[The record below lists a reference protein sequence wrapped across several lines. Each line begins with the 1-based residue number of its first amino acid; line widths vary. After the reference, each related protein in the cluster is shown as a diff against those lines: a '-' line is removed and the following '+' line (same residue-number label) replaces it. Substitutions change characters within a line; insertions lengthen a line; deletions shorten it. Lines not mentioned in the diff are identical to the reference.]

1 MLKTSLDIYLRFFC
15 RSTHQYKNGENP
27 IILRIIYR
35 GQRRDIFTG
44 ISCPLKYWSSEM
56 GLVSSQFKSA
66 ANINRNLMDIQ
77 AKAQQAFNL
86 ILLKGEEFSIE
97 ELVEAIKGKTPVPLN
112 ITEYIF
118 AREKEL
124 ENSIGV
130 SIKRNTYLRHVRTIR
145 YLKDFIIQQKISK
158 GLPISKVNEQFLI
171 DFFSFLMKEKKN
183 SHNSAQSLMSCLR
196 SILMPAIK
204 NHTIKINPF
213 MNVKFVRKKVIRDF
227 LEMDEIET
235 LQKIATLSP
244 SQKLVRDI
252 FLFTVF
258 TGLSFSDIK
267 GLNKSHIKRDVDG
280 SYFIQLSRKKTG
292 VECLIP
298 LLPVAIKILK
308 QYSYTE
314 DFRDFVWKIPSNTTL
329 NKQLKRVAKNAG
341 ISKRLFMHLG
351 RHTFATTVTLSNDIS
366 LESVSKMLGQS
377 SIRHTQIYAK
387 IVGSKVKREMRNLNT
402 QFS

>member
-158 GLPISKVNEQFLI
+158 GLPISKVNEQFLY
-171 DFFSFLMKEKKN
+171 DV
-183 SHNSAQSLMSCLR
+183 
-196 SILMPAIK
+196 P
-204 NHTIKINPF
+204 
-213 MNVKFVRKKVIRDF
+213 RK
-227 LEMDEIET
+227 
-235 LQKIATLSP
+235 
-244 SQKLVRDI
+244 
-252 FLFTVF
+252 
-258 TGLSFSDIK
+258 
-267 GLNKSHIKRDVDG
+267 
-280 SYFIQLSRKKTG
+280 
-292 VECLIP
+292 
-298 LLPVAIKILK
+298 
-308 QYSYTE
+308 
-314 DFRDFVWKIPSNTTL
+314 
-329 NKQLKRVAKNAG
+329 
-341 ISKRLFMHLG
+341 
-351 RHTFATTVTLSNDIS
+351 
-366 LESVSKMLGQS
+366 
-377 SIRHTQIYAK
+377 
-387 IVGSKVKREMRNLNT
+387 
-402 QFS
+402 

>member
-77 AKAQQAFNL
+77 AKAQQSFNL